1 MYKPAKKSLVEH
13 GSYFGSAV
21 PACHCS
27 VMEIVTIFPRCGLTI
42 PTLLTNAMI
51 LKNLKALTNLNELAR
66 PLVRSDEMLKRSDRH
81 ALALLP
87 DSDV

>member
-42 PTLLTNAMI
+42 PTLLTNANDLEEFEGFDKPQRACTTVGQI
-51 LKNLKALTNLNELAR
+51 
-66 PLVRSDEMLKRSDRH
+66 
-81 ALALLP
+81 
-87 DSDV
+87 